1 MSLGVKGAL
10 RLLGVA
16 AIAAGAAGLA
26 CGRGPAPVRV
36 ASVRVADGALAGPL
50 REAGLDA
57 AALEEAARA
66 ALGDAGFRLDP
77 REGAFRAR
85 LDVLAVRIAPDAA
98 GNARAEISVELA
110 LAPAAPGGAE
120 GAREEGTG
128 TAALAGRLP
137 PEAWR
142 GALAVATGAAAKGL
156 AIGFAARA
164 KPVDALLRD
173 LGAPDPRTRDHA
185 VRALAERR
193 SPEAV
198 PALVERLRDDD
209 PEIAHRAV
217 GALAQ
222 IGDRRAVGPLI
233 DLAQRGDPPLTARIA
248 RIIGD
253 LGGPEAEGYLL
264 TLEAGHGEARVR
276 RAAREALDEM
286 RARSERGA
294 VASGG

>member
-1 MSLGVKGAL
+1 MKYPLRTLGLV
-10 RLLGVA
+10 
-16 AIAAGAAGLA
+16 AGLTA
-26 CGRGPAPVRV
+26 AFSGCGRAPAPVRV
-36 ASVRVADGALAGPL
+36 ASVRVADGALAQPL

-57 AALEEAARA
+57 AALEQAART
-66 ALGDAGFRLDP
+66 ALADAGFRLEDGD
-77 REGAFRAR
+77 GAYRAR
-85 LDVLAVRIAPDAA
+85 LDVLAVRLAPDLS
-98 GNARAEISVELA
+98 GNARAEVAVELA
-110 LAPAAPGGAE
+110 LSPAGQSAGEPTREQGTGAAPV
-120 GAREEGTG
+120 
-128 TAALAGRLP
+128 AGRTP

-142 GALAVATGAAAKGL
+142 SALAGAAGGAAKGL

-164 KPVDALLRD
+164 KPLEALLRD
-173 LGAPDPRTRDHA
+173 LGAPDARTRDHA
-185 VRALAERR
+185 VRALADRR

-198 PALVERLRDDD
+198 PALVERLRDED

-233 DLAQRGDPPLTARIA
+233 ELAQRGDPALTARVA

-276 RAAREALDEM
+276 RAAGEALHEM
-286 RARSERGA
+286 AARSDAGA
-294 VASGG
+294 VAAGR